1 MNCPQESFWILKDAP
16 GDILCIPYC
25 QQISWKEPDQQVL
38 SVYAKPETFY
48 SLVPQSS
55 IVVQRNIKNISM
67 SHSSTCWHDRLLL
80 RTHTLQVILSQCNNL
95 QLEILP
101 PTNTSEIHHSN
112 MPRFIHESLPVIIH
126 AEPLKES
133 VRPHV
138 IIGRNCRI
146 GLVSRCRARC
156 VCVCVCGCECGSEQG
171 DSLIEAQNSPLR
183 LKTRAGRNRQS
194 SVAKITLNGMDSD
207 KKSSILREGFLV
219 KRVRHFC
226 EIQNKTKAVKY
237 RFDWVSRR

>member
-1 MNCPQESFWILKDAP
+1 MAVAVTPKQDNINELPSRKFLNIKGCAWW
-16 GDILCIPYC
+16 Y
-25 QQISWKEPDQQVL
+25 
-38 SVYAKPETFY
+38 SVY
-48 SLVPQSS
+48 SLLSTNLMKRTRPTS
-55 IVVQRNIKNISM
+55 IIWMCKAWNILFFGATELHCCPNISM

-146 GLVSRCRARC
+146 GLVSRRRARC
-156 VCVCVCGCECGSEQG
+156 VCLCVWVWMWEWTGWLTYWGTKLPSTFKNPSRQEQAKLSCQDHTERYGFRQEKLDSERRIPG
-171 DSLIEAQNSPLR
+171 E
-183 LKTRAGRNRQS
+183 KGET
-194 SVAKITLNGMDSD
+194 
-207 KKSSILREGFLV
+207 FLWNT
-219 KRVRHFC
+219 
-226 EIQNKTKAVKY
+226 E
-237 RFDWVSRR
+237 